1 MSRSSRYYVN
11 DRQAA
16 DLLAVRVMASAGARK
31 ARTSALFATIIVSSA
46 VLASA
51 ITEASPVGAQTDLV
65 AMTPPSCETYQR
77 ERPRGGPR
85 EQLSQLFGLSIYRW
99 DEADYAR
106 YRELLLDCKRVLLDF
121 HPDLTAPQ
129 WQDVVD
135 RGVADL
141 KIYTGYVN
149 RLGEPMASKRGRQ
162 LRHGQPDSTFAF
174 EALPCDRFSQATVG
188 AWGRGGAPGFEPEAP
203 FGVPV
208 AAWTYEVWR
217 AFENRVIE
225 CGRQSGSAAEADA
238 DWMHAVVVGMEG
250 RAAGEIWQARQEAT
264 ARATKLDA
272 ILGRLAEAERLST
285 ADDFVAA
292 LQDAQAL
299 AAAGPKLGP
308 ADEEHV
314 ATARAHVTEKLR
326 TARVEQPQ
334 AWERDRPAREARE
347 RRQGEE
353 LAELQRQN
361 HERASQAVGE
371 RDRAARKEAE
381 QQAGTRAEAERQA
394 VEDEAQRQRDDARRA
409 ADRQAQEKADAETT
423 ARFQREDQAQL
434 ARDPCNK
441 TEARRQMMEAVNAM
455 DRVRFGGRKLLDL
468 TSGRTLPVEPPS
480 ARSCLF
486 VADWSSGQRGLVTIT
501 VRKNS
506 FGDDLIEVRPF

>member
-1 MSRSSRYYVN
+1 MSRSSRHYVG

-51 ITEASPVGAQTDLV
+51 ITEASPVGAQIDLV

-135 RGVADL
+135 RGVANL

-149 RLGEPMASKRGRQ
+149 RLGEPMASKLGRQ

-238 DWMHAVVVGMEG
+238 DWMRAVVVGMEG
-250 RAAGEIWQARQEAT
+250 RAVGEIWQARQEAT

-292 LQDAQAL
+292 LQDTQAL

-347 RRQGEE
+347 RRQGRSWPNSSGRIASGRAKRWVSATGPRGKRRSSRQAPARRRSGRRWRMRHSVNATTPAAPRTGKRRRRLTPRPP
-353 LAELQRQN
+353 LASNARIRRSS
-361 HERASQAVGE
+361 RA
-371 RDRAARKEAE
+371 
-381 QQAGTRAEAERQA
+381 TRATRL
-394 VEDEAQRQRDDARRA
+394 RRG
-409 ADRQAQEKADAETT
+409 
-423 ARFQREDQAQL
+423 
-434 ARDPCNK
+434 
-441 TEARRQMMEAVNAM
+441 
-455 DRVRFGGRKLLDL
+455 VR
-468 TSGRTLPVEPPS
+468 
-480 ARSCLF
+480 
-486 VADWSSGQRGLVTIT
+486 
-501 VRKNS
+501 
-506 FGDDLIEVRPF
+506 